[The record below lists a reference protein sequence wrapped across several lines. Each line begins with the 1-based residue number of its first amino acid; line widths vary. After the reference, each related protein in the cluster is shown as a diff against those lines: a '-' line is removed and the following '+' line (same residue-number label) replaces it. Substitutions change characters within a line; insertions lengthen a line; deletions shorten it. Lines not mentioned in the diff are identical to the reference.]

1 MARRRL
7 LLLVFLG
14 GIGDGVGIKRRWGG
28 QKKGRMGNQTSR
40 TASYVRSLCTQV
52 LLGVAKNSSHPNS
65 ETSFPTCTP
74 AFPHSPDATSSSVYA
89 ARRALP
95 RMPLDVR
102 YRVCCSTRATAYAA
116 RRMLPRM
123 PLNARYCVCR
133 STCVTTYPARRASPQ
148 RAHAWVVTQ
157 GFHKYGTVVLCAC
170 SAHLLRFEIGIERTA
185 REGVFITNEDIM
197 SQVH

>member
-1 MARRRL
+1 MGRRKEEWEIKHRARPLMFDRFAHKCFWGWLKIVHIPIRKLPSLLARL
-7 LLLVFLG
+7 
-14 GIGDGVGIKRRWGG
+14 
-28 QKKGRMGNQTSR
+28 
-40 TASYVRSLCTQV
+40 RSHTVLTQR
-52 LLGVAKNSSHPNS
+52 P
-65 ETSFPTCTP
+65 
-74 AFPHSPDATSSSVYA
+74 
-89 ARRALP
+89 RP

>member
-1 MARRRL
+1 
-7 LLLVFLG
+7 
-14 GIGDGVGIKRRWGG
+14 
-28 QKKGRMGNQTSR
+28 MGNQTLR

-74 AFPHSPDATSSSVYA
+74 AFPHSPDTTSSAVYALDVRYRVCRSTCATAYA

-95 RMPLDVR
+95 RMLLDA
-102 YRVCCSTRATAYAA
+102 C
-116 RRMLPRM
+116 
-123 PLNARYCVCR
+123 YCVCR